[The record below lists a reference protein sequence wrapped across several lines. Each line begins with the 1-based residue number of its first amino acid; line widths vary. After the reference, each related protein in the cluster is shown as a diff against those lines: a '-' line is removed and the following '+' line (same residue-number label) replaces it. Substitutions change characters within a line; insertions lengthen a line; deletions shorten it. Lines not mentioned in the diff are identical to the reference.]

1 MGKRCLSRVSLFIFT
16 TLFIYSC
23 DPIWSGYERLYV
35 NNETNNDFTIYT
47 QFYISEIEIGDTLVN
62 LKKNEK
68 DILISD
74 YFDGGG
80 LIGRPAIRNMKIWI
94 YDVLDSTYYVI
105 YNNERY
111 DPFFNQFKGLI
122 NINTNIDEENRICLY
137 TVYVN
142 ITDSLKSLMSKNT
155 QITDSIFRLKY

>member
-1 MGKRCLSRVSLFIFT
+1 
-16 TLFIYSC
+16 LFIYSC